1 MEMFVTLINAIA
13 LIGIKIGQVLQTMI
27 EIKKNI
33 QNLLIKK
40 ICFKVIFFDKNRP
53 MLIKLMNYKINSYI

>member
-33 QNLLIKK
+33 
-40 ICFKVIFFDKNRP
+40 
-53 MLIKLMNYKINSYI
+53 